1 MEPDLNGLYKQQVSH
16 GEKRNRAQQRYWYL
30 KAKILIVEIAS
41 TEYFWHSFMPWPGT
55 K

>member
-1 MEPDLNGLYKQQVSH
+1 M
-16 GEKRNRAQQRYWYL
+16 KRLCKWYL

-41 TEYFWHSFMPWPGT
+41 TEYFWHSFMPWRGT